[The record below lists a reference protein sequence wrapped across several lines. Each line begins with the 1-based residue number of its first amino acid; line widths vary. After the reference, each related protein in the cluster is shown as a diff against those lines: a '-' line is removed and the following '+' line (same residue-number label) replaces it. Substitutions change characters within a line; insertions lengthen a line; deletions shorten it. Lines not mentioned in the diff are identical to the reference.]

1 MSVARICGV
10 IVSEAQYKRSLVEDV
25 ETLITGCAKLKVSVD
40 FSARGDR
47 NFQGLGPW
55 HYWRSRSHWTS
66 GLIGRIG
73 RVKWV
78 KWVKWN
84 VK

>member
-25 ETLITGCAKLKVSVD
+25 ETLITGCAMKVSVD

-47 NFQGLGPW
+47 MLQGLGPW

-78 KWVKWN
+78 KWFKWN